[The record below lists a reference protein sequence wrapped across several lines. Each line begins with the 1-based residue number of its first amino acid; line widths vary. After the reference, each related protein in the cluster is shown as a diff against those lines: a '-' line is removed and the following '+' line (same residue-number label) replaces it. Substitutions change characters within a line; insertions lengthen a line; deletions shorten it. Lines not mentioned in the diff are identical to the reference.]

1 MSEQAPRNAGGG
13 VKGRSRRAPRAGK
26 AAGASTMPPA
36 RFRAA
41 LLIVAT
47 LAFALRLLYLSGAA
61 QSPLYQHPA
70 LDGRVND
77 EAAWALAR
85 GLADSGVSASGM
97 ATHDAG
103 APQPY
108 FRPPGYTHFLAM
120 VYKVAGHD
128 LHAARVAQAGVG
140 AMAVVLLGL
149 LAASLWDRRVG
160 VVAALLAALYG
171 PAIYFDGELVSAS
184 LELALSAL
192 SLWLLVE
199 GEKRRS
205 AAWLAAAGLAIAAGA
220 VTRPTVLPFAVLAAV
235 WLLWRRTSP
244 RAVAL
249 FAAAALSLPVAM
261 TVRNAVVARDP
272 VFIASQGGINFYIG
286 NHARA
291 DGTTPNVPG
300 LGSGVTATYEA
311 PFREASRLAG
321 RPLRASEV
329 SVFWFSQG
337 FRFWSDYPRQAVA
350 LYAKKVA
357 MVWNR
362 RELPNTQDQAFF
374 APFHSWLF
382 RGPWLP
388 GFALLAPIALV
399 VAWFERKRVGLVL
412 LFAAS
417 LTAVTAAFFVCDRF
431 RLPLAVVIVPL
442 AGRGLLG
449 AWDAWRSRR
458 SGGDRGPAVTL
469 RGVLLATALLA
480 AAAAVVWLP
489 FPRWQKSEEG
499 MSWFRLATAYE
510 QARDSRQAARS
521 YLLAERTGLETPE
534 FFNNYG
540 LVALR
545 EGDLSTAGE
554 RFRRAIALDPS
565 HGPALANLAEVY
577 MRQESWVMAAGAYS
591 AAGGAIPERAP
602 ELLTNAGILFQ
613 RAGNLDAAR
622 MALNGALAARPGFEP
637 AADALRALG
646 SEH

>member
-1 MSEQAPRNAGGG
+1 MR
-13 VKGRSRRAPRAGK
+13 
-26 AAGASTMPPA
+26 PA

-41 LLIVAT
+41 LVVVAA

-77 EAAWALAR
+77 EAARALAR
-85 GLADSGVSASGM
+85 GVAEPGISVGGM

-108 FRPPGYTHFLAM
+108 FRPPGYAHFLAM

-140 AMAVVLLGL
+140 AMAVLLLGL
-149 LAASLWDRRVG
+149 LGASLWDARAG
-160 VVAALLAALYG
+160 VAGALLAALYG

-184 LELALSAL
+184 LELALAAL
-192 SLWLLVE
+192 ALWLLVE

-205 AAWLAAAGLAIAAGA
+205 AAWLGAAGLALAAGV
-220 VTRPTVLPFAVLAAV
+220 VTRPTVLPFAAVAVV
-235 WLLWRRTSP
+235 WLLWRRLP
-244 RAVAL
+244 AHAVAL
-249 FAAAALSLPVAM
+249 FVAAALSLPVAA
-261 TVRNAVVARDP
+261 TIRNAVVARDP
-272 VFIASQGGINFYIG
+272 VFVASQGGINFYIG

-291 DGTTPNVPG
+291 DGTTPSVPG

-329 SVFWFSQG
+329 SAFWFSQG
-337 FRFWSDYPRQAVA
+337 LQFWRDYPREAVA
-350 LYAKKVA
+350 LYAKKLA

-399 VAWFERKRVGLVL
+399 AAWFERKRATPLL
-412 LFAAS
+412 LFGAS

-431 RLPLAVVIVPL
+431 RLPLAVVVVPL
-442 AGRGLLG
+442 AGRGVLG
-449 AWDAWRSRR
+449 AWDAWRAGRGG
-458 SGGDRGPAVTL
+458 SGVESAMRPRWLLVT
-469 RGVLLATALLA
+469 TALLVATA
-480 AAAAVVWLP
+480 ALVWLP
-489 FPRWQKSEEG
+489 FPRWQKTEEG
-499 MSWFRLATAYE
+499 MSWFRLATAYD

-521 YLLAERTGLETPE
+521 YLLAERAGLQTPE

-545 EGDLSTAGE
+545 EGDLNTAGD
-554 RFRRAIALDPS
+554 RFRRAIALEPS

-577 MRQESWVMAAGAYS
+577 MRQEAWVMAAGAYS
-591 AAGGAIPERAP
+591 AAAGAIPERAP

-613 RAGNLDAAR
+613 RAGRADAAR
-622 MALNGALAARPGFEP
+622 MALVGALAARPGFEP
-637 AADALRALG
+637 AVDALRALG
-646 SEH
+646 PER

>member
-1 MSEQAPRNAGGG
+1 
-13 VKGRSRRAPRAGK
+13 
-26 AAGASTMPPA
+26 MPPA

-41 LLIVAT
+41 LVVVAA

-77 EAAWALAR
+77 EAAWALVR
-85 GLADSGVSASGM
+85 GVAEPGLSAGGM

-128 LHAARVAQAGVG
+128 LHAARMAQAVVG
-140 AMAVVLLGL
+140 AMAVLLLGL
-149 LAASLWDRRVG
+149 LGASLWDARAG
-160 VVAALLAALYG
+160 VAAALLGAIFG

-184 LELALSAL
+184 LELALAAL
-192 SLWLLVE
+192 ALWLLVE
-199 GEKRRS
+199 GEKQRS
-205 AAWLAAAGLAIAAGA
+205 AAWLGAAGLALAAGA
-220 VTRPTVLPFAVLAAV
+220 VTRPTVLPFAAVAVV
-235 WLLWRRTSP
+235 WLLWRRLP
-244 RAVAL
+244 ARAVAL
-249 FAAAALSLPVAM
+249 FVAAALSLPVAA
-261 TVRNAVVARDP
+261 TIRNAVVARDP
-272 VFIASQGGINFYIG
+272 VFVASQGGINFYIG

-329 SVFWFSQG
+329 SAFWFSQG
-337 FRFWSDYPRQAVA
+337 LQFWRDYPREAA
-350 LYAKKVA
+350 TLYAKKLA

-399 VAWFERKRVGLVL
+399 AAWFERKRATPLL
-412 LFAAS
+412 LFGAS

-431 RLPLAVVIVPL
+431 RLPLAVVVVPL
-442 AGRGLLG
+442 AGRGVLR
-449 AWDAWRSRR
+449 AWDAWRAARGGSGAEGAMRPRR
-458 SGGDRGPAVTL
+458 LLVT
-469 RGVLLATALLA
+469 TALLVAMA
-480 AAAAVVWLP
+480 ACVWLP
-489 FPRWQKSEEG
+489 FPRWQKTEEG

-521 YLLAERTGLETPE
+521 YLLAERAGLQTPE

-545 EGDLSTAGE
+545 EGDLNSAGD
-554 RFRRAIALDPS
+554 RFRRAIALEPS

-577 MRQESWVMAAGAYS
+577 TRQEAWVMAAGAYS
-591 AAGGAIPERAP
+591 AAAGAIPERAP

-613 RAGNLDAAR
+613 RAGRADAAR
-622 MALNGALAARPGFEP
+622 MALVGALAARPGFEP
-637 AADALRALG
+637 AVDALRALG
-646 SEH
+646 PER

>member
-1 MSEQAPRNAGGG
+1 MSERAPRNPGGAA
-13 VKGRSRRAPRAGK
+13 KGRSPRAPRAGK
-26 AAGASTMPPA
+26 AAGASSIPLA
-36 RFRAA
+36 RFRTA

-61 QSPLYQHPA
+61 ASPLYQHPA
-70 LDGRVND
+70 LDGRVID

-85 GLADSGVSASGM
+85 GMAEPGVSSSSM

-108 FRPPGYTHFLAM
+108 FRPPGYAHFLAM

-140 AMAVVLLGL
+140 AMTVVLLGL

-160 VVAALLAALYG
+160 VAAALLAALYG
-171 PAIYFDGELVSAS
+171 PAIYFDGELVSTS
-184 LELALSAL
+184 LELALAAL
-192 SLWLLVE
+192 ALWLLVE

-205 AAWLAAAGLAIAAGA
+205 AGWLAAAGLALAAGA
-220 VTRPTVLPFAVLAAV
+220 VTRPVVLPFAVLAAV
-235 WLLWRRTSP
+235 WLLWRRMSP
-244 RAVAL
+244 RAVA
-249 FAAAALSLPVAM
+249 FFVAAALSLPVAA

-286 NHARA
+286 NHGRA

-300 LGSGVTATYEA
+300 LGSGLTATYEA

-329 SVFWFSQG
+329 SAFWFSQG
-337 FRFWSDYPRQAVA
+337 FQFWGDFPREALA

-357 MVWNR
+357 MIWNR

-399 VAWFERKRVGLVL
+399 AAWFERRRVALLL

-417 LTAVTAAFFVCDRF
+417 LTVVTAAFFVCDRF

-442 AGRGLLG
+442 AGRGILG
-449 AWDAWRSRR
+449 VWDAWRGRR
-458 SGGDRGPAVTL
+458 SGGDGGPAVTL
-469 RGVLLATALLA
+469 RSVLFATVLLA
-480 AAAAVVWLP
+480 AAAAAVWLP

-510 QARDSRQAARS
+510 QARDSRQSARS
-521 YLLAERTGLETPE
+521 YLLAERAGLETPE

-545 EGDLSTAGE
+545 EGDLRTAGE
-554 RFRRAIALDPS
+554 RLRRAIALDPS

-591 AAGGAIPERAP
+591 AAAGAIPERAP

-613 RAGNLDAAR
+613 RAGNVGAAR

-646 SEH
+646 PEH

>member
-1 MSEQAPRNAGGG
+1 
-13 VKGRSRRAPRAGK
+13 
-26 AAGASTMPPA
+26 MPPA

-41 LLIVAT
+41 LLVLAA

-85 GLADSGVSASGM
+85 GVAEPGVSAGGM
-97 ATHDAG
+97 AVYDSG

-128 LHAARVAQAGVG
+128 LHAARVAQAGIG
-140 AMAVVLLGL
+140 AMAVLLLGL
-149 LAASLWDRRVG
+149 LAASLWDARAG
-160 VVAALLAALYG
+160 VTTALLAALYG

-184 LELALSAL
+184 LELALAAL
-192 SLWLLVE
+192 ALWLLVE

-205 AAWLAAAGLAIAAGA
+205 AAWLGAAGLAIAAGA
-220 VTRPTVLPFAVLAAV
+220 VTRPTVLPFAAAV
-235 WLLWRRTSP
+235 VVWLFWRRMP
-244 RAVAL
+244 ALAVGL
-249 FAAAALSLPVAM
+249 FVAAALSLPVAA
-261 TVRNAVVARDP
+261 TVRNAVAARDP

-329 SVFWFSQG
+329 SAFWFSQG
-337 FRFWSDYPRQAVA
+337 IQSWRDYPREAAA
-350 LYAKKVA
+350 LYAKKIA
-357 MVWNR
+357 MVWSR

-399 VAWFERKRVGLVL
+399 AVWFERRRATPLL
-412 LFAAS
+412 LFGAS
-417 LTAVTAAFFVCDRF
+417 LTVVTAAFFVCDRF
-431 RLPLAVVIVPL
+431 RLPLAVVVVPL
-442 AGRGLLG
+442 AGRGVLA
-449 AWDAWRSRR
+449 AWDAWRAAR
-458 SGGDRGPAVTL
+458 SGSGDGAAMRPRQVLIVTAILAV
-469 RGVLLATALLA
+469 A
-480 AAAAVVWLP
+480 AAFVWLP
-489 FPRWQKSEEG
+489 FPRWQKTEKG

-521 YLLAERTGLETPE
+521 FLLAERAGLKTPE

-545 EGDLSTAGE
+545 DGDLDMAGN
-554 RFRRAIALDPS
+554 RFRRAIALDSS

-577 MRQESWVMAAGAYS
+577 MRQEAWVLAAGAYS
-591 AAGGAIPERAP
+591 TAAGAIPERAH

-613 RAGNLDAAR
+613 RAGRLDAAR
-622 MALNGALAARPGFEP
+622 MALVGALAARPGFEP

-646 SEH
+646 PEH